1 MSILQSRRA
10 SRSLTGSGPGARGV
24 IRARTCACDSREPL
38 IRPVFEP
45 ESLPIESTGA
55 NLPLVAAGRLTPQGL
70 RARFEQRLPWD
81 PEPQEA
87 RLAELQD
94 PRKAAVLMPLVMR
107 ESGLTV
113 LLTQRA
119 DHLSNH
125 AGQVSFP
132 GGSIEPA
139 DPTPVAAAL
148 REAHEEVSLDPAR
161 VEVLGALPDYL
172 TGTGFRVTPVVGLV
186 HEPFSVAADTLE
198 VADIFEVPLSFLMNP
213 AHHQVRVFRWEGGE
227 RRFFAMPY
235 PEPGAARVGAQHFIW
250 GATAGM
256 LRNFYRFLLA

>member
-1 MSILQSRRA
+1 LS
-10 SRSLTGSGPGARGV
+10 
-24 IRARTCACDSREPL
+24 
-38 IRPVFEP
+38 RPVFEP
-45 ESLPIESTGA
+45 ESLPIESTGK
-55 NLPLVAAGRLTPQGL
+55 NLPLVSAERLTPQGL
-70 RARFEQRLPWD
+70 RTRFEQRLPWD

-87 RLAELQD
+87 RLNDLRD
-94 PRKAAVLMPLVMR
+94 PRNAAVLMPLAMR

-119 DHLSNH
+119 HHLSNH

-132 GGSIEPA
+132 GGSVEPA
-139 DPTPVAAAL
+139 DPTPIAAAL
-148 REAHEEVSLDPAR
+148 REAHEEVNLDPAR

-186 HEPFSVAADTLE
+186 HEPFTLAADALE
-198 VADIFEVPLSFLMNP
+198 VAEIFEVPLSFLMDP
-213 AHHQVRVFRWEGGE
+213 AHHEVRVFRWEGGE

-235 PEPGAARVGAQHFIW
+235 AAPGTGGVGAGHFIW

>member
-1 MSILQSRRA
+1 
-10 SRSLTGSGPGARGV
+10 
-24 IRARTCACDSREPL
+24 L

-55 NLPLVAAGRLTPQGL
+55 SLPQVAAERLTAAGL
-70 RARFEQRLPWD
+70 RTRFEQRLPWD

-87 RLAELQD
+87 RLAEMRD
-94 PRKAAVLMPLVMR
+94 PREAAVLMPIAMR
-107 ESGLTV
+107 PGGLTV

-119 DHLSNH
+119 DNLSNH

-132 GGSIEPA
+132 GGSREPS
-139 DPTPVAAAL
+139 DPTPIAAAL
-148 REAHEEVSLDPAR
+148 REAHEEVNLDPGR

-186 HEPFSVAADTLE
+186 HEPFSLAADSLE
-198 VADIFEVPLSFLMNP
+198 VASIFEVPLSFLMNP
-213 AHHQVRVFRWEGGE
+213 VHHQVRVFRWEGGE
-227 RRFFAMPY
+227 RRFYAMPY
-235 PEPGAARVGAQHFIW
+235 PDRNSPDLNVPEPVIASGVGSSHFIW